1 QVQGAPR
8 DWLTSIGQC
17 ITNRIGIVES
27 SVGKQIERW
36 IWICR
41 PFRVGRNLQSSL
53 PDANGRIRRGGY
65 ACQRA
70 QERGDERQRPERGT
84 GRKRHGAAPPSE
96 SAWRWGPTRSQYR
109 HGRDRPLHL
118 TRRLAR

>member
-1 QVQGAPR
+1 SPGAAIADKRLLDSRVRVEHLPAAALVQAAVDVATEVRQHREPQVLILQVQGAPR

-65 ACQRA
+65 ACQ
-70 QERGDERQRPERGT
+70 
-84 GRKRHGAAPPSE
+84 
-96 SAWRWGPTRSQYR
+96 
-109 HGRDRPLHL
+109 
-118 TRRLAR
+118 